1 MIECRRSIARLVKA
15 PAHEATRC
23 QQKAESIRNLLRELK
38 HSVDNFEASHSQLVA
53 LVTEYTP
60 FLFALSHQKPGRV
73 LIVSGNR
80 QTVRI
85 RFIL

>member
-23 QQKAESIRNLLRELK
+23 KQKAESIRNLLRELK
-38 HSVDNFEASHSQLVA
+38 HSVDNFEASHPQLVA

-60 FLFALSHQKPGRV
+60 FLFALSPQKPGRV